1 MTFKIFRSSFIV
13 AVFVLVLSTLLSLAI
28 LNNYNEEQIYI
39 DLSSEAESIVHGLEL
54 SGEKY
59 FNDFHP
65 RNRVTHI
72 AADGS
77 VLYDSS
83 ADISTMENH
92 LDRAEIL
99 AALESGSGQN
109 THFSRTL
116 TIKTLNYALLSS
128 DGTVIRVSCEERS
141 LIAILGS
148 MLSAIFWVL
157 ILALVLSAILAS
169 RMARKIVRPLNE
181 LDLDHPTLSTGYS
194 ELAPL
199 VNRISEQNI
208 TISRQIEELSLR
220 QREFSAITDNMSE
233 GFLLID
239 HRAAILSSNRSALRL
254 LNVPDDGTVRNLHQL
269 DCPDELK
276 RCADSAL
283 AGRRAEV
290 SMSSGDHTLCFIAS
304 PVVSSGQVTGA
315 VITVMDI
322 TEREQRETLR
332 REFSANV
339 SHELKTPLTSI
350 SGFAELMKEGMVPP
364 EKVPEFA
371 GDIYAESRRLIALVD
386 DILKLSGL
394 DEDSPA
400 FEPEL
405 VELYSLSE
413 GIIESLRSVAA
424 KRSITLQL
432 HGEPAEIKGVRQIL
446 SEMIYNLCD
455 NAIKYNKDGG
465 SVDIHIRR
473 STANTIVTVSDT
485 GIGIPYAHQARV
497 FERFYRVDKSHS
509 KEIGGTGL
517 GLSIVKHGAQY
528 HNARTELKSEPGK
541 GTSISIIF

>member
-1 MTFKIFRSSFIV
+1 MTFKIFRSSFFV
-13 AVFVLVLSTLLSLAI
+13 ALCVLILSTVLSLAV
-28 LNNYNEEQIYI
+28 LNGYNEEQVYS
-39 DLSSEAESIVHGLEL
+39 DLTSEAQSISHGIEL
-54 SGEKY
+54 KGEGY
-59 FNDFHP
+59 FDEYYP

-72 AADGS
+72 AADG
-77 VLYDSS
+77 VVIYDSA
-83 ADISTMENH
+83 ADAASMENH
-92 LDRAEIL
+92 LDRQEVLDAL
-99 AALESGSGQN
+99 AQGSGRSK
-109 THFSRTL
+109 HFSRTL
-116 TIKTLNYALLSS
+116 TQKTLNYALLIS
-128 DGTVIRVSCEERS
+128 DGSVIRVSCMERS
-141 LIAILGS
+141 IVAVLGS
-148 MLSAIFWVL
+148 MLSTIFWVL

-181 LDLDHPTLSTGYS
+181 LDLDHPALSTEYK

-199 VNRISEQNI
+199 VNRIKDQNA

-220 QREFSAITDNMSE
+220 QREFAAITDNMSE

-239 HRAAILSSNRSALRL
+239 HRAAILSSNAGALHL
-254 LNVPDDGTVRNLHQL
+254 LNIPAKDELRNLHQP
-269 DCPDELK
+269 DCPEELK
-276 RCADSAL
+276 RCAESAL

-290 SMSSGDHTLCFIAS
+290 SMTSGDHTLCFIAS

-315 VITVMDI
+315 VITIMDI

-350 SGFAELMKEGMVPP
+350 SGFAELMKEGLVPQ

-386 DILKLSGL
+386 DIIKLSGL

-400 FEPEL
+400 FEPEP
-405 VELYSLSE
+405 VELYALSE
-413 GIIESLRSVAA
+413 EILSTLRSVAD
-424 KRSITLQL
+424 KRNISLSIS
-432 HGEPAEIKGVRQIL
+432 GERSEIKGVRQIL

-465 SVDIHIRR
+465 SVEVNVRKN
-473 STANTIVTVSDT
+473 SSNTIVTVTDT
-485 GIGIPYAHQARV
+485 GIGIPYVHQARV

-528 HNARTELKSEPGK
+528 HNARTELKSEPNK

>member
-13 AVFVLVLSTLLSLAI
+13 AVCVLILSTLLSLAI
-28 LNNYNEEQIYI
+28 LNDYNEEQIYI
-39 DLSSEAESIVHGLEL
+39 DLSSEAESIVHGIEL

-72 AADGS
+72 AADGT
-77 VLYDSS
+77 VLYDSDV
-83 ADISTMENH
+83 DISSMENH
-92 LDRAEIL
+92 LDRQEVSD
-99 AALESGSGQN
+99 ALELGSGKN

-116 TIKTLNYALLSS
+116 TRKTLNFALLSS

-141 LIAILGS
+141 LVAIFGS

-157 ILALVLSAILAS
+157 ILALVLSAVLAS

-181 LDLDHPTLSTGYS
+181 LDLDHPALSTEYS

-199 VNRISEQNI
+199 VNRIREQNI

-220 QREFSAITDNMSE
+220 QKEFSAITDNMSE

-239 HRAAILSSNRSALRL
+239 HRATVLSSNRSALL
-254 LNVPDDGTVRNLHQL
+254 LLGSPDGSVVRNLYQL

-283 AGRRAEV
+283 AGRRAEI
-290 SMSSGDHTLCFIAS
+290 SMPSGEHTLCFIAS

-315 VITVMDI
+315 VITIMDI

-350 SGFAELMKEGMVPP
+350 SGFAELMKEGIVPP

-386 DILKLSGL
+386 DIIKLSGL

-400 FEPEL
+400 FEPEPVDL
-405 VELYSLSE
+405 HSLAAE
-413 GIIESLRSVAA
+413 IIESLQPVAA
-424 KRSITLQL
+424 KRGITLSL
-432 HGEPAEIKGVRQIL
+432 RGESVEIKGVRQIL

-455 NAIKYNKDGG
+455 NAIKYNKEGG
-465 SVDIHIRR
+465 SVDVHVRR
-473 STANTIVTVSDT
+473 NNPNTIVTVADT
-485 GIGIPYAHQARV
+485 GIGIPYAHQSRV

>member
-28 LNNYNEEQIYI
+28 LNNYNEDQIYI

-99 AALESGSGQN
+99 AALESGSGRN

-141 LIAILGS
+141 SL
-148 MLSAIFWVL
+148 
-157 ILALVLSAILAS
+157 AILAS

-254 LNVPDDGTVRNLHQL
+254 LNVPDDGTVRKLHQL

-386 DILKLSGL
+386 DIIKLSGL

-400 FEPEL
+400 FEPEP

-413 GIIESLRSVAA
+413 EIIESLRSVAA

-465 SVDIHIRR
+465 SVDVHVRR
-473 STANTIVTVSDT
+473 SSANIIVTVSDT
-485 GIGIPYAHQARV
+485 GIGIPYAHQSRV

>member
-1 MTFKIFRSSFIV
+1 MTFKIFRSSFFVGLCVLIV
-13 AVFVLVLSTLLSLAI
+13 STLLSIATLYS
-28 LNNYNEEQIYI
+28 YNEEQVYT
-39 DLSSEAESIVHGLEL
+39 DLASEAESIVHGLEL
-54 SGEKY
+54 IGEGY
-59 FNDFHP
+59 FSDYHP

-72 AADGS
+72 AADGA
-77 VLYDSS
+77 VLYDSV
-83 ADISTMENH
+83 ADAGSMENH
-92 LDRAEIL
+92 LDRQEISD
-99 AALESGSGQN
+99 ALENGFGQSD
-109 THFSRTL
+109 HFSRTL
-116 TIKTLNYALLSS
+116 TQKTHNYALLCP
-128 DGTVIRVSCEERS
+128 DGTVIRVSCTSRS
-141 LIAILGS
+141 LFAVPAS
-148 MLSAIFWVL
+148 MLSTIFWGV
-157 ILALVLSAILAS
+157 IFTLALSAVLSS
-169 RMARKIVRPLNE
+169 RMARKIFRPINE
-181 LDLDHPTLSTGYS
+181 LDLDHPDLSTEYK

-199 VNRISEQNI
+199 VSRLREQNL
-208 TISRQIEELSLR
+208 TIQRQIEELSLK

-239 HRAAILSSNRSALRL
+239 NRAGILSSNTSAMRL
-254 LNVPDDGTVRNLHQL
+254 LNASNKDSLRNLRQL
-269 DCPDELK
+269 NCPEELT
-276 RCADSAL
+276 RCANSAL
-283 AGRRAEV
+283 AGRRTEIV
-290 SMSSGDHTLCFIAS
+290 MPSGDHTICFIAS

-315 VITVMDI
+315 VIMVMDI

-364 EKVPEFA
+364 DKVSEFA
-371 GDIYAESRRLIALVD
+371 GDIYDESRRLIALVD
-386 DILKLSGL
+386 DIIKLSGL

-400 FEPEL
+400 FEPEP
-405 VELYSLSE
+405 VELYALSAE
-413 GIIESLRSVAA
+413 IIESLRPLAA
-424 KRSITLQL
+424 KRAISLRLT
-432 HGEPAEIKGVRQIL
+432 GGSAEIKGVRHIL

-465 SVDIHIRR
+465 SVEVSVRHVG
-473 STANTIVTVSDT
+473 SNTVVNVSDT